1 MPLGMEVGLGPGDCV
16 RWGPSSSPKGGG
28 APPIFGPCLLWP
40 NGWIDQDA
48 TWHGGGPRSRPHCAR
63 WRPSSPPQKGGVS
76 PQFSVHFYCG
86 LTALCIKMPLGVN
99 LGLGPGHIVLD
110 GDPAPPQKKGHSP
123 LHQEATWY
131 VRHLPRAHCA
141 RWGHSSPKKGAQA
154 PPIFGT
160 CLLWLNGCID

>member
-1 MPLGMEVGLGPGDCV
+1 MGTQLPPFQKRGTAPCIKMPLGMEVGLGPGHIVLD
-16 RWGPSSSPKGGG
+16 GDTPPPKGGRG
-28 APPIFGPCLLWP
+28 SPNFCPCLLWSY
-40 NGWIDQDA
+40 GWMDQDD

-110 GDPAPPQKKGHSP
+110 GDPAPPQKKGAQP
-123 LHQEATWY
+123 LAS
-131 VRHLPRAHCA
+131 RGHLVC
-141 RWGHSSPKKGAQA
+141 
-154 PPIFGT
+154 
-160 CLLWLNGCID
+160 